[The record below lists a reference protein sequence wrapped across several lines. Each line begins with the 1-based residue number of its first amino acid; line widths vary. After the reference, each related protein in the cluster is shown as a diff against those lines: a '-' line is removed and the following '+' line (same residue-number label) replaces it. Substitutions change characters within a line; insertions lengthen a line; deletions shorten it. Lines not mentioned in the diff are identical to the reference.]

1 MQYPGWIVA
10 HHMLVAAHGA
20 LLRACSFHN
29 HHHHHYHNSPTAIM
43 NASRHLMTR
52 TCWRA
57 IVDAASHEL
66 SPAAWRSLFAAQR
79 STALLHSAPTS
90 STSSPHSRHVHTS
103 PIPRADSAPEPEPS
117 AGPEVAPDHT
127 SEEDVLQFATPRV
140 KKLAED
146 IGQLNI
152 IELVDLT
159 EILRK
164 MFKVSEFVY
173 QAGQPG
179 LPMAPGAAG
188 AVAPADDGGDG
199 GAADAAPA
207 AKGDK
212 TAFDIKIEAYDA
224 AGKIKVIKEVRAIT
238 GLGLKES
245 KEMVEGL
252 PGVVKKGVPKEEA
265 EKFKTQLEAAGA
277 KVVLE

>member
-1 MQYPGWIVA
+1 MG
-10 HHMLVAAHGA
+10 
-20 LLRACSFHN
+20 
-29 HHHHHYHNSPTAIM
+29 
-43 NASRHLMTR
+43 ASRHLLTR

-66 SPAAWRSLFAAQR
+66 SPAAWRCLFATQGNTF
-79 STALLHSAPTS
+79 SQHTHTMTAANTLRHFHASPPTS
-90 STSSPHSRHVHTS
+90 
-103 PIPRADSAPEPEPS
+103 RADSAPEPSS
-117 AGPEVAPDHT
+117 APEVAPDHT

-159 EILRK
+159 EILRRT
-164 MFKVSEFVY
+164 FKVSEFVY

-179 LPMAPGAAG
+179 LPMAPGAGG
-188 AVAPADDGGDG
+188 AAAAADDGGDG
-199 GAADAAPA
+199 GAVDAAPA

-252 PGVVKKGVPKEEA
+252 PGVVKKGVAKEEA
-265 EKFKTQLEAAGA
+265 EKFKAQLEAAGA